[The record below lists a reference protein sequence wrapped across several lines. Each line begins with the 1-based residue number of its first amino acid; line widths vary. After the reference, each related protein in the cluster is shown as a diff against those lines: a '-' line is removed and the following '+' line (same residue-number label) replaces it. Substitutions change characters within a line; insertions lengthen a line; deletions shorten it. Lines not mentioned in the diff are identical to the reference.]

1 MGVGKKKPVYCAIGE
16 GQREEGIV
24 RVVKWLGGVVL
35 VTTLLVVTAFGSSV
49 AAQQS
54 GDTEEL
60 ELAEQNNSGVSGT
73 ATLRDVDGGVEVAL
87 NMRGLPEAGV
97 EHINHFHGGG
107 RCADYEAGE
116 DIPITIPL
124 TTVIANQD
132 GTGSAST
139 TLPDVTLDQL
149 FDQRQERII
158 VFHAKQEEGVAV
170 PPPIACADVNP
181 TPGETTTK
189 TERTVVMKES
199 TEAPLPES
207 GGPVVSW
214 APSVLLP
221 AAVLVLGSGVLM
233 FAVLRRR

>member
-1 MGVGKKKPVYCAIGE
+1 MRA
-16 GQREEGIV
+16 
-24 RVVKWLGGVVL
+24 VKWLGGVVL
-35 VTTLLVVTAFGSSV
+35 VSTLLVVTAFGVSA

-54 GDTEEL
+54 DGTEEL

-73 ATLRDVDGGVEVAL
+73 ATLREVNGSVEVTL

-107 RCADYEAGE
+107 SCADYEARE
-116 DIPITIPL
+116 DIPVTIPL
-124 TTVIANQD
+124 TTVTANQD
-132 GTGSAST
+132 GTGSATT

-149 FDQRQERII
+149 LDQRQERII
-158 VFHAKQEEGVAV
+158 VFHAKQEEGVVV

-199 TEAPLPES
+199 TEAPLPKS

-221 AAVLVLGSGVLM
+221 AAVLVLGSGVLV

>member
-1 MGVGKKKPVYCAIGE
+1 
-16 GQREEGIV
+16 V
-24 RVVKWLGGVVL
+24 RALKWLGGAVL
-35 VTTLLVVTAFGSSV
+35 VTTLLAVTAFGSSV
-49 AAQQS
+49 SAQQT

-60 ELAEQNNSGVSGT
+60 QLAEQNNSGVSGT
-73 ATLRDVDGGVEVAL
+73 ATLREADGGVEVTL

-124 TTVIANQD
+124 TTVVANQD
-132 GTGSAST
+132 GTGSATT

-149 FDQRQERII
+149 LDQRQERII

-181 TPGETTTK
+181 TPGEMTAK
-189 TERTVVMKES
+189 TEQTVVTKES
-199 TEAPLPES
+199 TGAPLPGS
-207 GGPVVSW
+207 GGPKVSW
-214 APSVLLP
+214 APSVVLP
-221 AAVLVLGSGVLM
+221 AAVLVLGFGVLA

>member
-1 MGVGKKKPVYCAIGE
+1 MGSE

-35 VTTLLVVTAFGSSV
+35 VSTLLVVTAFGSSV
-49 AAQQS
+49 EAQQS
-54 GDTEEL
+54 GGTKEL
-60 ELAEQNNSGVSGT
+60 ELAEQNNS
-73 ATLRDVDGGVEVAL
+73 
-87 NMRGLPEAGV
+87 
-97 EHINHFHGGG
+97 
-107 RCADYEAGE
+107 
-116 DIPITIPL
+116 ITIPL
-124 TTVIANQD
+124 TTVTANQD

-189 TERTVVMKES
+189 TERTVVAKER
-199 TEAPLPES
+199 TEAPLPKS
-207 GGPVVSW
+207 GGPVMSW

-221 AAVLVLGSGVLM
+221 AAVLVLGFGVLA

>member
-1 MGVGKKKPVYCAIGE
+1 MRA
-16 GQREEGIV
+16 
-24 RVVKWLGGVVL
+24 VKWLGGVVL
-35 VTTLLVVTAFGSSV
+35 VSTLLVVTAFGSSV
-49 AAQQS
+49 SAQQS

-73 ATLRDVDGGVEVAL
+73 ATLRDVDGGVEVTL
-87 NMRGLPEAGV
+87 NMQGLPEAGV

-149 FDQRQERII
+149 LDQRQERII

-181 TPGETTTK
+181 ITEVTTTK
-189 TERTVVMKES
+189 TEQTARKES
-199 TEAPLPES
+199 TGGPLPKS

-214 APSVLLP
+214 APSVVLP
-221 AAVLVLGSGVLM
+221 AAGLVLGVGVLA